1 VVPASTTSR
10 ITSHRPLRLRVQ
22 PGGRHVEVDAV
33 EHDGRPEALAQRSR
47 RDHRASHRASFCA
60 CRTRIFVCTF
70 YTVVVPVEEL
80 LVTDAGSPGDRGAA
94 AVRDREKP
102 RLRAESLGLTL
113 ARITAAREALAD
125 AEGLAAV
132 SMAQVAESLGVTTM
146 ALYRYL
152 AGKDELLALMSDAAI
167 GMPLPTAPG
176 GAAGSR
182 PGATGSTR

>member
-1 VVPASTTSR
+1 M
-10 ITSHRPLRLRVQ
+10 
-22 PGGRHVEVDAV
+22 
-33 EHDGRPEALAQRSR
+33 
-47 RDHRASHRASFCA
+47 
-60 CRTRIFVCTF
+60 
-70 YTVVVPVEEL
+70 
-80 LVTDAGSPGDRGAA
+80 TDAGSPGDRGAA